1 MSDSR
6 VPSGATRTL
15 LPRDRERIVAAWAL
29 WSTGILVLAAGAM
42 TLPTTVSSP
51 WTAAF
56 QAPPLARWDSVW
68 YREIAAEG
76 YRYDPVSTENIGWY
90 PLYPLLVRVIASAL
104 GAPLFTA
111 GIALSLI
118 CLLGVL
124 LLLGDLF
131 ATGSGRET
139 AGWSLGALLLFPTAF
154 FLASFYTESL
164 FLLTTVGAFW
174 AARSG
179 RWLAAG
185 VFGMGA
191 ALTRFNGFLILV
203 PIAWFV
209 ATSLRGRWKSA
220 GAGHA
225 AALGL
230 PALGAAIFP
239 AFLWWRWG
247 DPLLYLRSKD
257 LGNNKRATPIWEL
270 VERVAQDGW
279 TRLRDPAAG
288 GMLDWLTGFFATV
301 LFVALTVLLF
311 RRREL
316 AGALY
321 CASALLLLLHSGNL
335 DGMPRFVLS
344 LFPCFLVLGD
354 LLRREVVLAFAYAF
368 FSVGAGMILLHR
380 FVHWIIVA

>member
-1 MSDSR
+1 LTDAR
-6 VPSGATRTL
+6 VSVDATRSL

-29 WSTGILVLAAGAM
+29 WSAGILVLAAGAM

-76 YRYDPVSTENIGWY
+76 YRYDPVTTENVGWY
-90 PLYPLLVRVIASAL
+90 PLYPLLVRVIARAL
-104 GAPLFTA
+104 GVPLFTA
-111 GIALSLI
+111 GISLSLI
-118 CLLGVL
+118 CLLGSLLVL
-124 LLLGDLF
+124 GELF
-131 ATGSGRET
+131 AAKAGRDSVP
-139 AGWSLGALLLFPTAF
+139 WSLGALLLFPTAF

-164 FLLTTVGAFW
+164 FLVTTAGAFW
-174 AARSG
+174 SARSH
-179 RWLAAG
+179 RWVAAG
-185 VFGMGA
+185 AFGLGA
-191 ALTRFNGFLILV
+191 SLTRFNGFLILI
-203 PIAWFV
+203 PIAWFL
-209 ATSLRGRWKSA
+209 AARLRGHWRSA
-220 GAGHA
+220 RPRHA
-225 AALGL
+225 AALAL

-257 LGNNKRATPIWEL
+257 LGNNKRATPVWEL
-270 VERVAQDGW
+270 VERVARDGW

-288 GMLDWLTGFFATV
+288 GLLDWLTGFLATV
-301 LFVALTVLLF
+301 LFVTLTVLLF

-344 LFPCFLVLGD
+344 LFPCFLPLGEV
-354 LLRREVVLAFAYAF
+354 LRREMVLAFGYAF